1 MVECYVHDHHP
12 LNLSD
17 HLPLTISLELKI
29 PHESP
34 EIPLTKIN
42 WSKVNGD
49 ELLVFSQEVSRILSP
64 HITDSLSPTIPVLNS
79 EISQVCQAIR
89 HISIKIFPMLSNRGE
104 NVRMYLTQG

>member
-49 ELLVFSQEVSRILSP
+49 DTDELLVFRQEVSRILSP
-64 HITDSLSPTIPVLNS
+64 LITDSLSPTIPVLNS
-79 EISQVCQAIR
+79 EISQVC
-89 HISIKIFPMLSNRGE
+89 KLLDIFPSKSSQCYQNWGE
-104 NVRMYLTQG
+104 NVLCI